1 MIAVEAPLSR
11 EMKEGF
17 QRFGFDE
24 HEADP
29 DPFDR
34 KRGGRSSRR

>member
-1 MIAVEAPLSR
+1 MIAVEAPLSP

-17 QRFGFDE
+17 QRFGFDP

-29 DPFDR
+29 DPFV
-34 KRGGRSSRR
+34 KKGGRSSRR